1 MPASSQNLERY
12 LWPLFWA
19 ALLTYFIQ
27 SLLHDTPLYPYRLGY
42 RSAPPQVS
50 DAPTAL
56 KPRILFFS
64 ILISSSIK
72 KKR

>member
-27 SLLHDTPLYPYRLGY
+27 SLLHDTPLYPYRL
-42 RSAPPQVS
+42 V
-50 DAPTAL
+50 AL
-56 KPRILFFS
+56 TVAIAAFAALTVAAIVRHV
-64 ILISSSIK
+64 
-72 KKR
+72 RRRE